1 MGKKNQIMEFSA
13 ILSSNYRSYLYINLL
28 LKKKLFPKVL
38 IYLDNEKNKKI
49 KSKIIDLV
57 KKNKNIKVLSF
68 KKDNVDNNE
77 VAKFILK
84 LKQKVIIYS
93 GYPGKII
100 KNHVILKKKFFL
112 HSHSGKLPNYKG
124 STTIYYSLLKE
135 KKIFCSTFIMGNSID
150 KGRVLFIKRYPL
162 PKNLKLLDKYDSK
175 IRSINTFIVLK
186 KIKKLIRKK
195 ILKKDVNSPY
205 YIMHPVLRYLTIKKI

>member
-1 MGKKNQIMEFSA
+1 
-13 ILSSNYRSYLYINLL
+13 
-28 LKKKLFPKVL
+28 
-38 IYLDNEKNKKI
+38 
-49 KSKIIDLV
+49 
-57 KKNKNIKVLSF
+57 
-68 KKDNVDNNE
+68 
-77 VAKFILK
+77 
-84 LKQKVIIYS
+84 
-93 GYPGKII
+93 
-100 KNHVILKKKFFL
+100 
-112 HSHSGKLPNYKG
+112 
-124 STTIYYSLLKE
+124 
-135 KKIFCSTFIMGNSID
+135 MGNSID

>member
-1 MGKKNQIMEFSA
+1 MEFSA
-13 ILSSNYRSYLYINLL
+13 ILSSNYRSYLYIKLL
-28 LKKKLFPKVL
+28 LKKKLYPKFL
-38 IYLDNEKNKKI
+38 IYLDNKKNKKI
-49 KSKIIDLV
+49 KSKIINLV
-57 KKNKNIKVLSF
+57 KKNKNIKVLTF
-68 KKDNVDNNE
+68 KKDNVDNKE
-77 VAKFILK
+77 VAKFILN

-100 KNHVILKKKFFL
+100 KNNTILKKKFFL

-150 KGRVLFIKRYPL
+150 KGRVLFVKRYPL

-205 YIMHPVLRYLTIKKI
+205 YIMHPVLRYLTLKKI